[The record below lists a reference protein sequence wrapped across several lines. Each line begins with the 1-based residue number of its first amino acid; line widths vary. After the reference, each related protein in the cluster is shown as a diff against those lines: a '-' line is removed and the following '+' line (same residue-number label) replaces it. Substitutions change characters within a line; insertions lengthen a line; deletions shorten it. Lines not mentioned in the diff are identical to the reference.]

1 MPRIVVVGSSN
12 TDLVV
17 RTPTLP
23 RAGETVLGGPF
34 FQAGGGKGA
43 NQAVAAARAG
53 GWTALIAAVGD
64 DSFGLLQLRGLEE
77 AGVETRF
84 VQRLPDQPSGIAL
97 IVVDAVGENSIVVA
111 PGANASLLPERIR
124 ALAHLLTSADV
135 VLLQH
140 EIPVETVMEA
150 ARIASARGTKVILNP
165 APGRPI
171 PDELLACVSV
181 LTPNESEVKLLTGLD
196 PADPRQRRDAAARL
210 LSRGAGAVVIT
221 MGAAGAY
228 LATREDS
235 LLLPAFPVRATDT
248 TGAGDVFNGA
258 LAVAL
263 GEGRTLPGAVRFASA
278 AAAISVMRHGAQPSA
293 PTRVEID
300 ELLATSPVVPPSG

>member
-34 FQAGGGKGA
+34 FQNGGGKGA

-53 GWTALIAAVGD
+53 GSTTLIAAVGD
-64 DSFGLLQLRGLEE
+64 DSFGLRQIRDLSES
-77 AGVETRF
+77 GVQTESI
-84 VQRLPDQPSGIAL
+84 QQLPDHPSGIAL
-97 IVVDAVGENSIVVA
+97 ILVDAQGENSIVVA
-111 PGANASLLPERIR
+111 PGANASLRPERIR
-124 ALAHLLTSADV
+124 ELADLLVSADV
-135 VLLQH
+135 VLLQL
-140 EIPVETVMEA
+140 EIPIEAVMEA
-150 ARIASARGTKVILNP
+150 ARIASAHGTRVILNP
-165 APGRPI
+165 APGRPM
-171 PDELLACVSV
+171 PDELLECVAV
-181 LTPNESEVKLLTGLD
+181 LTPNESEVRLLTGRD
-196 PADPRQRRDAAARL
+196 PADLLQRREAASML
-210 LSRGAGAVVIT
+210 LSRGVGAVVIT

-228 LATREDS
+228 LATPENDF
-235 LLLPAFPVRATDT
+235 LLPAFRVRPMDT

-263 GEGRTLPGAVRFASA
+263 GENRPLPEAVRFANA

-293 PTRVEID
+293 PTRDEID
-300 ELLATSPVVPPSG
+300 ELLAISRVVPPPG